1 MKKNTLTTILLL
13 TLLQFSLV
21 AQKKHVLIVGIA
33 DYLHDI
39 PDLHYSD
46 DDAYRFYAYM
56 KSTKGGSVPDEN
68 IAILIDEAATRA
80 NILRTMDK
88 IFSKAGKDDI
98 LLFYF
103 SGHGGEGF
111 FCPYETS
118 NDPKS
123 LLLHEDIKKVFKR
136 HKVKN
141 KIVLGDA
148 CHAGSI
154 YEGTNHSTPSANAIK
169 TNVVIIMSSKYDQTS
184 QENPKLRQGTF
195 SYYLLRGLQGK
206 ADANK
211 DKYITLEEL
220 FPYIKANVMNFT
232 QNRQTPFIEGKA
244 PKNMIIGRL
253 K

>member
-1 MKKNTLTTILLL
+1 MKNTLILILLL
-13 TLLQFSLV
+13 TLLQFSIS
-21 AQKKHVLIVGIA
+21 AQKKYVLIVGIA

-68 IAILIDEAATRA
+68 ISILVDESATRE

-88 IFSKAGKDDI
+88 IFSRAGENDI
-98 LLFYF
+98 LMFYF
-103 SGHGGEGF
+103 SGHGGDGF

-118 NDPKS
+118 SDPAS
-123 LLLHEDIKKVFKR
+123 LLLHEDVKKVFKR

-141 KIVLGDA
+141 KIVIGDA
-148 CHAGSI
+148 CYAGSI
-154 YEGTNHSTPSANAIK
+154 YEGTSHSAPSTEATQ
-169 TNVVIIMSSKYDQTS
+169 TNVVIMMSSKYDQMS